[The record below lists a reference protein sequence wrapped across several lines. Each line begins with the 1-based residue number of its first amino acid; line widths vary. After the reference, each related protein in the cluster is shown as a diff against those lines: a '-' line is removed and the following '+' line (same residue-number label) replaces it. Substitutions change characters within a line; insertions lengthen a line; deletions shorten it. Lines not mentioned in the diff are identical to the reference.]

1 MNSWLRP
8 DADIRRAGG
17 LLAASLPLDLAFL
30 LAPVLLAVWPWAG
43 LASLGGVLALASTLR
58 DLWLAEA
65 DGDLRLPRVWVL
77 GAVLTPFSAALAVG
91 RGAWRG
97 PAERAGGHGR
107 SLRFRAGASVIL
119 VVLAALPWLPG
130 LADYPQQAGL
140 AAVEGQAQSYL
151 QEATLKAVAAF
162 AAARG
167 LNAAISTLQGSSITV
182 GVGVSGNLALGEVL
196 DPLND
201 LVERFSEV
209 MLISSVALG
218 LQQLLLP
225 LGLWVGT
232 TLLLP
237 LGLGCFLGAIWL
249 GRGGGDWLAGLG
261 WRVVVAA
268 LVVWLLVPVAAGTG
282 NVVFEHFLADRY
294 QQSAATIQAAEQ
306 QAEALEEQVPEEA
319 AETDK
324 SWWQSLG
331 LDRLDLRARIRAV
344 TQRAE
349 AAVHSLIELTVI
361 FVFQTVVLPLGT
373 LWVLVRIGGALMR
386 GPGRSA

>member
-1 MNSWLRP
+1 
-8 DADIRRAGG
+8 
-17 LLAASLPLDLAFL
+17 LDLAFL

-43 LASLGGVLALASTLR
+43 LASLGGVLALAFTLR
-58 DLWLAEA
+58 ALWLAETE
-65 DGDLRLPRVWVL
+65 GLHLPRAWVL
-77 GAVLTPFSAALAVG
+77 GVVLTPFSAALAVG
-91 RGAWRG
+91 RGAWQLPSGRVG
-97 PAERAGGHGR
+97 ERRR

-119 VVLAALPWLPG
+119 VLLAALPWLPTV
-130 LADYPQQAGL
+130 ADYPQRAGL
-140 AAVEGQAQSYL
+140 ATVEGQAQSYL
-151 QEATLKAVAAF
+151 QGATLKAVAAF

-167 LNAAISTLQGSSITV
+167 LNAAISTLQGSSVTV

-237 LGLGCFLGAIWL
+237 VGIGCFLGAIWL

-261 WRVVVAA
+261 WRVLVAA
-268 LVVWLLVPVAAGTG
+268 LVVWLLVPVAAGVGST
-282 NVVFEHFLADRY
+282 VFERFLADRY
-294 QQSAATIQAAEQ
+294 QQSAATIQAAQQ
-306 QAEALEEQVPEEA
+306 QAEALEEQVPEQPAGAGEG
-319 AETDK
+319 
-324 SWWQSLG
+324 WWQRLG
-331 LDRLDLRARIRAV
+331 LDRLDLRARIQAI

-361 FVFQTVVLPLGT
+361 FLFQTVVLPLGT
-373 LWVLVRIGGALMR
+373 LWILLRIGGVLMR
-386 GPGRSA
+386 GPRAIPLRR